1 MLESINMPV
10 QVSSHLKATT
20 SSGMNTSSVFQSS
33 QGSSS
38 SQKSYKLEEFE
49 KTQLEDV
56 LNMCADYERQI
67 EAEQKEALRLR
78 QSSTLSSITLESNNN
93 DANANETN
101 LENKSMESSNSIS
114 RPALSKIT
122 TIYEHE
128 GYHQSS
134 SLHPIT
140 PTSPNG
146 NQWSPGGTMI
156 TPNR

>member
-10 QVSSHLKATT
+10 QVSSPLKATT

-38 SQKSYKLEEFE
+38 SQKAYKLEEFE

-78 QSSTLSSITLESNNN
+78 QSSILSSITLESNNN
-93 DANANETN
+93 DATANETN
-101 LENKSMESSNSIS
+101 LENKSMESSMS

-128 GYHQSS
+128 GHHQSS
-134 SLHPIT
+134 SLNPIT

>member
-67 EAEQKEALRLR
+67 EAK
-78 QSSTLSSITLESNNN
+78 
-93 DANANETN
+93 
-101 LENKSMESSNSIS
+101 
-114 RPALSKIT
+114 
-122 TIYEHE
+122 
-128 GYHQSS
+128 
-134 SLHPIT
+134 
-140 PTSPNG
+140 
-146 NQWSPGGTMI
+146 
-156 TPNR
+156 

>member
-1 MLESINMPV
+1 MPV
-10 QVSSHLKATT
+10 QITSNMKETT
-20 SSGMNTSSVFQSS
+20 CSGMNTSSSVYHSS

-38 SQKSYKLEEFE
+38 LQKTYKLEEFE
-49 KTQLEDV
+49 KTQLEEV
-56 LNMCADYERQI
+56 LDMCADYERQI

-78 QSSTLSSITLESNNN
+78 QSSTLSNVTLESNNN
-93 DANANETN
+93 EVNDNETRFQTS
-101 LENKSMESSNSIS
+101 KSTEVSNPIL
-114 RPALSKIT
+114 RPCLSKIT

-128 GYHQSS
+128 DNCQQPYV

>member
-1 MLESINMPV
+1 MPV
-10 QVSSHLKATT
+10 QIASIATETT
-20 SSGMNTSSVFQSS
+20 SSGMNTSSVFQSYQES
-33 QGSSS
+33 Q

-78 QSSTLSSITLESNNN
+78 QSSALSDITLESNYN
-93 DANANETN
+93 DVNEGSTN
-101 LENKSMESSNSIS
+101 STRQSIEPSNVNS
-114 RPALSKIT
+114 RPILPKIT
-122 TIYEHE
+122 TIYEH
-128 GYHQSS
+128 GGCQQPSN
-134 SLHPIT
+134 LHPVT